1 MWKVVIADDEYLVC
15 EFLKKIINWEKIN
28 LECVGEASNGIQAF
42 QLIQQLSPDIV
53 IADVR
58 MPGLSGLELIERC
71 CQAGIICS
79 FIIISGYPDFE
90 YAKTAFTRGAVN
102 YILKPIDEIELE
114 NTLLQVCKN
123 IEKQKEPAHENAQ
136 TVKRRDSQIHAI
148 DYEKQEALRR
158 LFTRQ
163 EASLSLEKLNQQYGC
178 CFDRELSF
186 NVAVSNVSVQETDQE
201 TDTFL
206 ANVNARIE
214 EQFRRHI
221 MPLCQECQGVA
232 EQGQLVFLLNYQP
245 SLQQRLGKEIAEII
259 EKIQRNIEPA
269 DARITMGLGRGK
281 GDSFPLLYQ
290 EAVHALGCRYGD
302 SRPVI
307 MDGDVSYVIFDIY
320 EILNIEWENRFLN
333 LIDVGNEEELK
344 HLIENVQKE
353 ISARGHVDPNIYL
366 QAFQIC
372 TSVFGQE
379 AKRLFRQVFDQEKYS
394 KMARDICVHSRN
406 LQELFR
412 GLVRVTIEVYH
423 ECIGKVRL
431 KERWPVIKAKQY
443 IEEHYSEKIVLKNL
457 ADQLFVN
464 ADYLSSVFK
473 KDVGV
478 GFNDYLRQYR
488 MTIAQ
493 QLIRSGEC
501 SIEQA
506 AEKVGYLDPKH
517 FSKSFKKTLGVSPA
531 EYRKFYRKL

>member
-221 MPLCQECQGVA
+221 MTLCRECQGAA

-245 SLQQRLGKEIAEII
+245 SLDRRPNGCSARYLTRKNIQKWPGISAFTAEICM
-259 EKIQRNIEPA
+259 NCS
-269 DARITMGLGRGK
+269 T
-281 GDSFPLLYQ
+281 
-290 EAVHALGCRYGD
+290 V
-302 SRPVI
+302 
-307 MDGDVSYVIFDIY
+307 
-320 EILNIEWENRFLN
+320 W
-333 LIDVGNEEELK
+333 
-344 HLIENVQKE
+344 
-353 ISARGHVDPNIYL
+353 
-366 QAFQIC
+366 
-372 TSVFGQE
+372 
-379 AKRLFRQVFDQEKYS
+379 
-394 KMARDICVHSRN
+394 
-406 LQELFR
+406 
-412 GLVRVTIEVYH
+412 
-423 ECIGKVRL
+423 
-431 KERWPVIKAKQY
+431 
-443 IEEHYSEKIVLKNL
+443 
-457 ADQLFVN
+457 
-464 ADYLSSVFK
+464 
-473 KDVGV
+473 
-478 GFNDYLRQYR
+478 
-488 MTIAQ
+488 
-493 QLIRSGEC
+493 SG
-501 SIEQA
+501 
-506 AEKVGYLDPKH
+506 P
-517 FSKSFKKTLGVSPA
+517 P
-531 EYRKFYRKL
+531 

>member
-1 MWKVVIADDEYLVC
+1 MGYNEYGMPWGIPYFIKKKPKWGVQIEKARPVKENSMWKVVIADDEYLMC

-114 NTLLQVCKN
+114 NTLFQVCKN

-163 EASLSLEKLNQQYGC
+163 EASLTLEKLNQQYGC

-221 MPLCQECQGVA
+221 MPLCRECQGAA

-245 SLQQRLGKEIAEII
+245 SLDRRPNGCSARYLTRKNIQKWPGISAFTAEIC
-259 EKIQRNIEPA
+259 RNC
-269 DARITMGLGRGK
+269 
-281 GDSFPLLYQ
+281 S
-290 EAVHALGCRYGD
+290 AV
-302 SRPVI
+302 
-307 MDGDVSYVIFDIY
+307 
-320 EILNIEWENRFLN
+320 W
-333 LIDVGNEEELK
+333 
-344 HLIENVQKE
+344 
-353 ISARGHVDPNIYL
+353 
-366 QAFQIC
+366 
-372 TSVFGQE
+372 
-379 AKRLFRQVFDQEKYS
+379 
-394 KMARDICVHSRN
+394 
-406 LQELFR
+406 
-412 GLVRVTIEVYH
+412 
-423 ECIGKVRL
+423 
-431 KERWPVIKAKQY
+431 
-443 IEEHYSEKIVLKNL
+443 
-457 ADQLFVN
+457 
-464 ADYLSSVFK
+464 
-473 KDVGV
+473 
-478 GFNDYLRQYR
+478 
-488 MTIAQ
+488 
-493 QLIRSGEC
+493 SG
-501 SIEQA
+501 
-506 AEKVGYLDPKH
+506 P
-517 FSKSFKKTLGVSPA
+517 P
-531 EYRKFYRKL
+531 